1 MAETSWEKFV
11 FTTINSL
18 FSTLNIYVCRGSRRT
33 QSATTFFNK
42 KAKNG
47 EESDAR
53 NSIRKRDEANPD
65 A

>member
-11 FTTINSL
+11 FTTINPL
-18 FSTLNIYVCRGSRRT
+18 FYTLNIYVYRGARRT
-33 QSATTFFNK
+33 QSATAFFNK

-53 NSIRKRDEANPD
+53 NSIRKRDETNPD